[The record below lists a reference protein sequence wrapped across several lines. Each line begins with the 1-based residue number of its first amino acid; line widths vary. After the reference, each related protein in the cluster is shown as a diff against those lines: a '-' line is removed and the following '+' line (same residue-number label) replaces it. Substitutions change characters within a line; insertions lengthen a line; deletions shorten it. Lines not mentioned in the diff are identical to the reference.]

1 MPVLAKKVLTWLF
14 VGFLIF
20 FVAFRPDGAAELV
33 ETIGAILM
41 AIAQGIGDFLTR
53 LMA

>member
-1 MPVLAKKVLTWLF
+1 MPVLLKKTLTWLF

-20 FVAFRPDGAAELV
+20 FVAFRPDGAADLV
-33 ETIGAILM
+33 ETIGGVLM

>member
-33 ETIGAILM
+33 ETIGAVLM